1 MAIRK
6 RLYIPTLGLA
16 LVAMASLLIS
26 CGQNNPSPTNVSPTN
41 FGPIGVPSQTLCQ
54 GTPGTILTAEGCLPQ
69 LNCPIQNGVRFA
81 YSYTQQQCI
90 PEVTGGVHPGI
101 IPPGGGVNAPL
112 RFQSQLSISDQTVFR
127 EYLRRE
133 TRMCD
138 PGIWNWGSASCGTY
152 AQSGYAMLTLQSYQ
166 IQYGLPGQ
174 LVITAGTHTNYGSLS
189 RQMDVILRDFNSNGS
204 RGYELKQ
211 ISGWSF
217 VSAQITHIDQGWNTI
232 DITFYYQNRQF
243 ATARM
248 FRY

>member
-1 MAIRK
+1 MANRK
-6 RLYIPTLGLA
+6 RVYIPSMALA
-16 LVAMASLLIS
+16 LAVVASLLSS
-26 CGQNNPSPTNVSPTN
+26 CGQNNPTPNNVSPN
-41 FGPIGVPSQTLCQ
+41 NIGFLGVPSQALCQ
-54 GTPGTILTAEGCLPQ
+54 GTPGTILTVEGCLPQ
-69 LNCPIQNGVRFA
+69 LNCPINNGVRSA

-90 PEVTGGVHPGI
+90 AEITGGVPPV

-112 RFQSQLSISDQTVFR
+112 RFQSQLSISDQGVFR
-127 EYLRRE
+127 EYLKRE

-138 PGIWNWGSASCGTY
+138 PGIWNWGSSSCGSY

-174 LVITAGTHTNYGSLS
+174 LVITGGVNSNYGSLS
-189 RQMDVILRDFNSNGS
+189 RQMDVILRDFNSNGN

-217 VSAQITHIDQGWNTI
+217 VSAQISHVDSGWNTI
-232 DITFYYQNRQF
+232 DITFFYQNRQF